1 MTAAVA
7 NASPLIA
14 LAKIDRFSLLKRLFR
29 EIVVP
34 EAVWEEVV
42 VRGAGRPAAEL
53 AVSAEQEGWLRR
65 RVVKDTLAV
74 TVLRATLGAGEAQAI
89 VLAQEV
95 EATWV
100 LLDDD
105 LARAHA
111 DRIGLKVKGTAGI
124 LLAAHTAGVLGN
136 LEAVLDELRTQ
147 GFWLGNRIY
156 NAILSEASEAETGNA

>member
-1 MTAAVA
+1 MNTAVA

-34 EAVWEEVV
+34 DAVWEEVV
-42 VRGAGRPAAEL
+42 VRGAGEPGAEPTI
-53 AVSAEQEGWLRR
+53 SAQRAGWLRR
-65 RVVKDTLAV
+65 QQVKDILAV
-74 TVLRATLGAGEAQAI
+74 MFLRATLGPGGAEAI

-95 EATWV
+95 KATWV

-111 DRIGLKVKGTAGI
+111 DRIGLKTKGTAGV
-124 LLAAHTAGVLGN
+124 LLAAHEASFLDDLKAG
-136 LEAVLDELRTQ
+136 LDELRTQ
-147 GFWLGNRIY
+147 GFWLSDHIY
-156 NAILSEASEAETGNA
+156 SAILAEASLEDT